1 MTIALYPGSFDPVT
15 NGHLDVATR
24 AAKLF
29 DKVIIGIFDKPAA
42 KHLLF
47 SVEERMTLCRAA
59 VTHLLNVRVEPY
71 SVLTVDFAR
80 QIGAHVIVRG
90 LRASSDFEGEFEMA
104 LMNKKLCP
112 DIESVFMM
120 ANLRYQFLSSS
131 LLKEVV
137 ALGGDIESLVPPNVL
152 EALKSKMHLLE
163 DKAPNVPRR

>member
-29 DKVIIGIFDKPAA
+29 DKVIIGVFDEPAA

-47 SVEERMTLCRAA
+47 SVEERVALCRAA

-71 SVLTVDFAR
+71 SILTVDFAKK
-80 QIGAHVIVRG
+80 IGALVIVRG
-90 LRASSDFEGEFEMA
+90 LRASSDFEAEFEMA

-137 ALGGDIESLVPPNVL
+137 KLGGDIESLVPPNVL

-163 DKAPNVPRR
+163 DKAPNVIRR

>member
-1 MTIALYPGSFDPVT
+1 MTVALYPGSFDPVT
-15 NGHLDVATR
+15 NGHLDVASR
-24 AAKLF
+24 SAKLF
-29 DKVIIGIFDKPAA
+29 EQVIIGIFDKPAA

-47 SVEERMTLCRAA
+47 SVEERMALCKEA
-59 VTHLLNVRVEPY
+59 VTHLRNVRVEPY
-71 SVLTVDFAR
+71 SILTVDFAR
-80 QIGAHVIVRG
+80 KIGAHVIVRG

-137 ALGGDIESLVPPNVL
+137 QLGGDIESLVPPNVL
-152 EALKSKMHLLE
+152 DALKVKMHLE
-163 DKAPNVPRR
+163 DKVQNVARK